1 MPETGSIRI
10 EESHH
15 AFQEY
20 NRELTVSN
28 LQVGC
33 FVGILLM
40 PAGIVL
46 DLAVYR
52 SEWAYF
58 LQLRLLCSVLIG
70 LFWMLVVS
78 PVGQRYHRT
87 LGITLAMFPTGFMAW
102 MIMVTDGASSPYYA
116 GLNLVL
122 LVVAM
127 IAHWT
132 FRQSSI
138 AFVLVVLMYLTAC
151 LVNYEEHRAVDSG
164 ALVNNLYFLV
174 VTGLIVIV
182 GSHYHSQLRRRE
194 FQSRFE
200 LDKSRQRLEESNR
213 KLLEMDETK
222 SRFFANVSHELRT
235 PLTLLLAPLE
245 TLIHDDRYRLDSQ
258 AREWLLTM
266 HANGMRLL
274 KLINDLLDLVRIES
288 GALAIQREPIL
299 LSEFLQGLGNE
310 LRHAAMDKRVRLEIG
325 VEPPLSSVL
334 ADRDKLEKVILNLLF
349 NAIKFTPAGGRIRL
363 RACRKD
369 DSWHCEV
376 SDTGIGIAPQQL
388 PFIFD
393 RFWQGDT
400 SSRRKYQGLGIGLAL
415 VKELVE
421 AQGGEI
427 RADSTVGQGTTIGF
441 TLPFLEP
448 IPPAAPETAPSAP
461 PQKASEGASQS
472 ALEAEDAAA
481 VSTAVPEAPAGA
493 PQAEWLAA
501 LYRRAEF
508 FPGMVPVQ
516 SSARAGE
523 LPPMPAVGARPRILI
538 ADDEPDMLRF
548 LRSQLQSH
556 FEVLEAVDGQQAIDK
571 TVQFL
576 PDLVLCD
583 MMMPEKDGLQ
593 VCREIRERTAT
604 RNLPIVILTA
614 RADERTKISVLA
626 AGANDFLTKPFSST
640 ELHVRLTNLLSA
652 HEFERRLATQ
662 NKRLEALV
670 DQLKETEAQLV
681 QNEKMASLG
690 RLSAGIIHEINN
702 PLNYVITG
710 IHFLKS
716 RLASLPAESRPEAS
730 EILQDIE
737 EGTERIKV
745 IVSDLRAFCHPQ
757 GARAEPIEVGSLVG
771 MAIRF
776 LSHELKNGIQVDLD
790 IETYH
795 RIYADRNRILQV
807 LINLLQNSVQSLR
820 KKAFPNGEQPVVRI
834 QSRIDGNHDL
844 ILVRDNG
851 LGIAP
856 ENVDKIFEP
865 FFTTKDVG
873 EGTGLGLSICYQIM
887 REHHGEIRV
896 RSEPNR
902 FCEFA
907 LEFPRIEIE

>member
-1 MPETGSIRI
+1 MPETASMRI
-10 EESHH
+10 EESQR

-33 FVGILLM
+33 FVGVLLM
-40 PAGIVL
+40 PAGTVL

-52 SEWAYF
+52 SEWSHF

-78 PVGQRYHRT
+78 PIGQRYHRI

-122 LVVAM
+122 LVVAI

-132 FRQSSI
+132 IRQSFI
-138 AFVLVVLMYLTAC
+138 AFALVVLMYLTAC
-151 LVNYEEHRAVDSG
+151 VVNYEQHRTLNSG

-174 VTGLIVIV
+174 VTGLIVMV
-182 GSHYHSQLRRRE
+182 GSHYHSHLRRRE

-200 LDKSRQRLEESNR
+200 LDQSRQRLEESNR

-245 TLIHDDRYRLDSQ
+245 TLIHSKRHRLDNQ
-258 AREWLLTM
+258 ARDWLLTM
-266 HANGMRLL
+266 QANGMRLL

-288 GALAIQREPIL
+288 GALEIRREPIEL
-299 LSEFLQGLGNE
+299 REFLQGLGNE

-325 VEPPLSSVL
+325 VEPPLSRVL

-363 RACRKD
+363 RAHRQD
-369 DSWHCEV
+369 DFWRCEV

-393 RFWQGDT
+393 RFWQVDT

-441 TLPFLEP
+441 SLPFLEP
-448 IPPAAPETAPSAP
+448 LPPAAPETVPGAAPEMGSDAVPASAP
-461 PQKASEGASQS
+461 QA
-472 ALEAEDAAA
+472 AEAAA
-481 VSTAVPEAPAGA
+481 VSTAAPDAPAGA

-508 FPGMVPVQ
+508 FPGMVTVQ
-516 SSARAGE
+516 SSAQSKE
-523 LPPMPAVGARPRILI
+523 LPLGPAAGARPRILI

-548 LRSQLQSH
+548 LRSQLETQ
-556 FEVLEAVDGQQAIDK
+556 FEVLEAIDGQQAIDK
-571 TVQFL
+571 IVQFL

-604 RNLPIVILTA
+604 RNLPILILTA

-640 ELHVRLTNLLSA
+640 ELYVRLTNLMSA
-652 HEFERRLATQ
+652 HEYERRLTTQ

-681 QNEKMASLG
+681 RNEKMASLG

-702 PLNYVITG
+702 PLNYVLTG

-716 RLASLPAESRPEAS
+716 RLACLPAESRPEAS
-730 EILQDIE
+730 EILHDIE

-757 GARAEPIEVGSLVG
+757 GAQAEPIEVASLVA
-771 MAIRF
+771 MATRF
-776 LSHELKNGIQVDLD
+776 LSHEIKNGIQIELDL
-790 IETYH
+790 ETCH

-820 KKAFPNGEQPVVRI
+820 KKVFPNGEQPLVWI

-896 RSEPNR
+896 QSEVNR

-907 LEFPRIEIE
+907 LDFPRKETE